1 MMSQTPKAKLQ
12 MFMTSHSL
20 IFMLLL
26 SLTILK
32 LNGCLCLLKNKR
44 NLFWTL
50 NNEAVTIYCMKHSA
64 NQFPIKTAFN
74 NTQL

>member
-1 MMSQTPKAKLQ
+1 MMPQTPKTKLQ

-20 IFMLLL
+20 EIMLLL

-44 NLFWTL
+44 NLFWTS
-50 NNEAVTIYCMKHSA
+50 NNESVTIYCMKHSA
-64 NQFPIKTAFN
+64 NQFPIKIAFN
-74 NTQL
+74 NTQF